1 MGAAPACYAEALGYA
16 RERLMF
22 GGPIARYQMVQ
33 DKLVFMVNEITK
45 AQLLVHRLGQ
55 LKEQGKMRHQQV
67 SLAKMNCVWMAREC
81 ARLAREIEGAN
92 GILDEYSAMR
102 HYQNL
107 ESVFTYEG
115 THDIHRLVVGADV
128 TGYEAFRAEVHP
140 AEGS

>member
-1 MGAAPACYAEALGYA
+1 
-16 RERLMF
+16 
-22 GGPIARYQMVQ
+22 MV
-33 DKLVFMVNEITK
+33 DEITK
-45 AQLLVHRLGQ
+45 AQLLVYRLGQ

-92 GILDEYSAMR
+92 GILDEFSAMR

-115 THDIHRLVVGADV
+115 THDIHGLIIGEAV
-128 TGYEAFRAEVHP
+128 TGIPSYNPPMAAEKKARTAAHKP
-140 AEGS
+140 AGAKR